1 MQYGELVDFLQ
12 NVGKDPSRLIFEDEL
27 TGLHNRRFLHS
38 YFEHKI
44 GWETEASFPLSLM
57 VLDIDRFKK
66 VNDTYGHDV
75 GDEALKFVAGL
86 LKEVAGE
93 TGYPVR
99 FGGDEFMVIL
109 PKTELDHAVQH
120 AHWLNQLTKER
131 TLTLEMRYGRETLPI
146 VAVDSFGFELA
157 ASDQEAFELFRF

>member
-57 VLDIDRFKK
+57 VLDIDRFKTEVPISTNEGFDYK
-66 VNDTYGHDV
+66 HLYFIALHD
-75 GDEALKFVAGL
+75 FQVA
-86 LKEVAGE
+86 
-93 TGYPVR
+93 
-99 FGGDEFMVIL
+99 
-109 PKTELDHAVQH
+109 
-120 AHWLNQLTKER
+120 
-131 TLTLEMRYGRETLPI
+131 
-146 VAVDSFGFELA
+146 SF
-157 ASDQEAFELFRF
+157 